1 MRWLDGIID
10 TMNMDLSK
18 LRETVKARNV
28 WRAAVHGV
36 TESVGHDRV
45 TEQQQKRIYTTNVY
59 FSIYSVL
66 YSV

>member
-28 WRAAVHGV
+28 WRAAVCV
-36 TESVGHDRV
+36 
-45 TEQQQKRIYTTNVY
+45 
-59 FSIYSVL
+59 VL
-66 YSV
+66 KSWTQLSD